1 MNPVFARGGDP
12 FRHTYDRRMLDGRTL
27 APIRLG
33 NDAAASTATQSAET
47 QGEGPPLHTAEEI
60 MPITTE
66 DTLRWL
72 HQVAVVLHE
81 NREFL
86 TQLDSPIGDADHG
99 INMDRGFQAV
109 IAKLPTVADMD
120 IGSILKTVGTTLVS
134 TVGGASGPLYGTA
147 FLRAGLANSGK
158 HELYEADVVGMLEAA
173 LEGIK
178 ARGKAQPGEKT
189 MVDAFTPALEAA
201 KEAEAQNLGL
211 SQLLRRASDAAEK
224 GMKAT
229 IPLLATKG
237 RASYLGGRSIGHQDP
252 GATSSWLILK
262 TLADTCG

>member
-1 MNPVFARGGDP
+1 V
-12 FRHTYDRRMLDGRTL
+12 
-27 APIRLG
+27 
-33 NDAAASTATQSAET
+33 
-47 QGEGPPLHTAEEI
+47 EEI

-72 HQVAVVLHE
+72 KQLAQVLHE
-81 NREFL
+81 NRDYL

-99 INMDRGFQAV
+99 INMDRGFKAV
-109 IAKLPTVADMD
+109 TEKLPAMASMD

-147 FLRAGLANSGK
+147 FLRAGMATSGK
-158 HELYEADVVGMLEAA
+158 LELYEADFVGMLEAA

-178 ARGKAQPGEKT
+178 ARGKAKPGEKT
-189 MVDAFTPALEAA
+189 MVDTLSPALAAA
-201 KEAEAQNLGL
+201 KEAAAQNLGL
-211 SQLLRRASDAAEK
+211 SQMLHRTSDAAEA

-237 RASYLGGRSIGHQDP
+237 RASYLGERSIGHQDP
-252 GATSSWLILK
+252 GATSSWLMLK